1 MSVKSLYDASMPST
15 LRIGELSRRTGVNPA
30 LLRAWERRYGLIE
43 PERTAGGF
51 RLYSERDERR
61 VRSMVENIAAGLAAA
76 EAARLALGDTA
87 EASSPSVATTAPE
100 RELLAALLAFDESA
114 AHAALDRLL
123 ADYSRETVLVAHVLP
138 VLHDLGRGWADGEV
152 SVAQEHFASGLLRGR
167 LLGLARGWD
176 RGTGP
181 RAILG
186 CPPGELHDLGLIAF
200 GLLLREL
207 GWRITM
213 VGADTPLETL
223 RSAVVALRPEA
234 VVLAATAEERFV
246 DAATE
251 IGGLADVSTVAIGG
265 AGATE
270 TAAAETGVR
279 ALSRDPVR
287 AAAQLSRL

>member
-1 MSVKSLYDASMPST
+1 MASN
-15 LRIGELSRRTGVNPA
+15 LRIGELARRTGVNPA

-43 PERTAGGF
+43 PERTSGGF

-61 VRSMVENIAAGLAAA
+61 VRAMVENIAGGLAAA
-76 EAARLALGDTA
+76 EAARLARDDTGETA
-87 EASSPSVATTAPE
+87 TVATAPGPE
-100 RELLAALLAFDESA
+100 PGLLAALLAFEETA

-123 ADYSRETVLVAHVLP
+123 AEYSRETVLVEHVLP
-138 VLHDLGRGWADGEV
+138 VLHDLGDGWAGGEV

-176 RGTGP
+176 RGAGP

-223 RSAVVALRPEA
+223 RSAAAALRPEA
-234 VVLAATAEERFV
+234 VVLAATSEERFV
-246 DAATE
+246 DAASE
-251 IGGLADVSTVAIGG
+251 IGELTAVATVAIGG
-265 AGATE
+265 SGATE
-270 TAAAETGVR
+270 TAAARTGVR
-279 ALSRDPVR
+279 ALSLDPVR

>member
-1 MSVKSLYDASMPST
+1 VVVSST
-15 LRIGELSRRTGVNPA
+15 LRIGELARRTGVNPA

-61 VRSMVENIAAGLAAA
+61 VRTMVENIAGGLAAA
-76 EAARLALGDTA
+76 EAARLALDDSGEAASAAATEA
-87 EASSPSVATTAPE
+87 EP
-100 RELLAALLAFDESA
+100 ELLAALLAFDEST

-123 ADYSRETVLVAHVLP
+123 AEYSRETVLVEHVLP
-138 VLHDLGRGWADGEV
+138 VLRDLGEGWAGGDV

-176 RGTGP
+176 RGVGP

-186 CPPGELHDLGLIAF
+186 CPPGELHDLGLVAF

-207 GWRITM
+207 GWRMTM

-223 RSAVVALRPEA
+223 RSAAVALRPDA
-234 VVLAATAEERFV
+234 VVLAATAEARFV

-251 IGGLADVSTVAIGG
+251 IRRLADVSTVAIGG

-270 TAAAETGVR
+270 TAAAATGAR

>member
-1 MSVKSLYDASMPST
+1 MPST
-15 LRIGELSRRTGVNPA
+15 LRIGELARRTGVNPA

-43 PERTAGGF
+43 PERTPGGF
-51 RLYSERDERR
+51 RLYSEGDERR
-61 VRSMVENIAAGLAAA
+61 VRAMVENIAGGLAAA
-76 EAARLALGDTA
+76 EAARLALDEVSDTA
-87 EASSPSVATTAPE
+87 TASATGAEP
-100 RELLAALLAFDESA
+100 ELLAALLAFDETA

-123 ADYSRETVLVAHVLP
+123 AEYSRETVLVEHVLP
-138 VLHDLGRGWADGEV
+138 VLRDLGESWAGGQV
-152 SVAQEHFASGLLRGR
+152 TVAQEHFASGLLRGR

-176 RGTGP
+176 GGAGP

-186 CPPGELHDLGLIAF
+186 CPPGELHDLGLVAF

-223 RSAVVALRPEA
+223 RSAVIALRPDV
-234 VVLAATAEERFV
+234 VVLAATAEDRFV
-246 DAATE
+246 DATTE
-251 IGGLADVSTVAIGG
+251 IAALADVSRVVIGG

-270 TAAAETGVR
+270 NAAARAGVR
-279 ALSRDPVR
+279 ALSLDPVR

>member
-1 MSVKSLYDASMPST
+1 MRLVSAT
-15 LRIGELSRRTGVNPA
+15 LRIGELARRTGVNPA

-51 RLYSERDERR
+51 RLYSEQDERR
-61 VRSMVENIAAGLAAA
+61 VRAMVGHIEDGLAAA
-76 EAARLALGDTA
+76 EAARLALDDTAPTTA
-87 EASSPSVATTAPE
+87 EAPTSGPE
-100 RELLAALLAFDESA
+100 PELLAALLAFDETA
-114 AHAALDRLL
+114 AHVALDRLL
-123 ADYSRETVLVAHVLP
+123 AEYSRETVLLEHVLP
-138 VLHDLGRGWADGEV
+138 VLHDLGEGWAGGEV

-176 RGTGP
+176 RGSGP

-186 CPPGELHDLGLIAF
+186 CPPGELHDLGLITF

-207 GWRITM
+207 GWRVTM
-213 VGADTPLETL
+213 VGADTPIETL
-223 RSAVVALRPEA
+223 RSAVAALRPDA

-246 DAATE
+246 DTATE
-251 IGGLADVSTVAIGG
+251 LAGLAELSKVVIGGS
-265 AGATE
+265 GATE
-270 TAAAETGVR
+270 TAAAATGVR

>member
-1 MSVKSLYDASMPST
+1 MRRVPST
-15 LRIGELSRRTGVNPA
+15 LRIGELARRTGVNPA

-43 PERTAGGF
+43 PDRTAGGF
-51 RLYSERDERR
+51 RLYSEQDERR
-61 VRSMVENIAAGLAAA
+61 VRAMVGHIENGLAAA
-76 EAARLALGDTA
+76 EAARLALDDDAAA
-87 EASSPSVATTAPE
+87 EPAAATLTSPEPE
-100 RELLAALLAFDESA
+100 LFAALVAFDESG

-123 ADYSRETVLVAHVLP
+123 AEYSRETVLVAHVLP
-138 VLHDLGRGWADGEV
+138 VLHALGEGWAGGEV

-207 GWRITM
+207 GWRVTM

-234 VVLAATAEERFV
+234 VVLAATAEERFIE
-246 DAATE
+246 AAGE
-251 IGGLADVSTVAIGG
+251 IAALGELSTLAIGG

>member
-1 MSVKSLYDASMPST
+1 VPSA

-61 VRSMVENIAAGLAAA
+61 VRAMVEHIAGGVAAA
-76 EAARLALGDTA
+76 EAARLALEDTA
-87 EASSPSVATTAPE
+87 EAATATAASGPE
-100 RELLAALLAFDESA
+100 PELVVALLSFDETA
-114 AHAALDRLL
+114 AQAALDRLL
-123 ADYSRETVLVAHVLP
+123 AEYSRETVLVEHVLP
-138 VLHDLGRGWADGEV
+138 VLHDLGEGWAGGEV

-176 RGTGP
+176 GGAGP

-186 CPPGELHDLGLIAF
+186 CPPGELHDLGLVTF

-223 RSAVVALRPEA
+223 RSAAVALRPNA
-234 VVLAATAEERFV
+234 VVLAATTEERFV
-246 DAATE
+246 DAAAE
-251 IGGLADVSTVAIGG
+251 IGDLASVAAVAIGG

-270 TAAAETGVR
+270 TAAALTGVR
-279 ALSRDPVR
+279 ALSLDPVR

>member
-1 MSVKSLYDASMPST
+1 MAST

-61 VRSMVENIAAGLAAA
+61 VRAMVEHIAGGLAAA
-76 EAARLALGDTA
+76 EAARLALDETA
-87 EASSPSVATTAPE
+87 ELPSVGATATAVPE
-100 RELLAALLAFDESA
+100 TDLFAALLAFDETS

-123 ADYSRETVLVAHVLP
+123 AEYSRETVVVEHVLP
-138 VLHDLGRGWADGEV
+138 VLHDLGEGWAGGEV

-176 RGTGP
+176 RGAGP

-223 RSAVVALRPEA
+223 RSAVVALRPDA
-234 VVLAATAEERFV
+234 VVLAATTEERFV
-246 DAATE
+246 DAASE
-251 IGGLADVSTVAIGG
+251 IGGLAAAAAVAIGG

-270 TAAAETGVR
+270 TAAAKTGVR

>member
-1 MSVKSLYDASMPST
+1 MSST

-43 PERTAGGF
+43 PERTPGGF

-61 VRSMVENIAAGLAAA
+61 VRVMVEHIAGGLAAA
-76 EAARLALGDTA
+76 EAAQRALDDSAETA
-87 EASSPSVATTAPE
+87 TVAAKPVPQP
-100 RELLAALLAFDESA
+100 ELLPPLLAFDETA

-123 ADYSRETVLVAHVLP
+123 AEYSREAVLVEHVLP
-138 VLHDLGRGWADGEV
+138 VLRDLGDGWAGGEV

-176 RGTGP
+176 RGAGP
-181 RAILG
+181 RAMLG
-186 CPPGELHDLGLIAF
+186 CPPGEQHDLGLITF

-213 VGADTPLETL
+213 VGADCPLETL
-223 RSAVVALRPEA
+223 RSAAVALRPDA
-234 VVLAATAEERFV
+234 VVLAATAERRFV
-246 DAATE
+246 DAAAQ
-251 IGGLADVSTVAIGG
+251 IADLASVATVVIGG

-270 TAAAETGVR
+270 RAAAQTGVL
-279 ALSRDPVR
+279 ALPLEPVR
-287 AAAQLSRL
+287 AAVQLSRL

>member
-1 MSVKSLYDASMPST
+1 MPSR
-15 LRIGELSRRTGVNPA
+15 LRIGELARRTGVNPA

-43 PERTAGGF
+43 PERTSGGF
-51 RLYSERDERR
+51 RLYSEQDERR
-61 VRSMVENIAAGLAAA
+61 VRAMVEHIEDGLAAA
-76 EAARLALGDTA
+76 EAARLALDDTA
-87 EASSPSVATTAPE
+87 PQTGSAPQTVSEAAVLE
-100 RELLAALLAFDESA
+100 ALLAFDESA
-114 AHAALDRLL
+114 AQASLDRLL
-123 ADYSRETVLVAHVLP
+123 AEFSRETVLVEHVLP
-138 VLHDLGRGWADGEV
+138 LLRDLGEGWAGGEV
-152 SVAQEHFASGLLRGR
+152 TVAQEHFASGLLRGR

-213 VGADTPLETL
+213 VGADTPLDTL
-223 RSAVVALRPEA
+223 RSAALALRPQA
-234 VVLAATAEERFV
+234 LVLAATVERRFV
-246 DAATE
+246 DAAAQ
-251 IGGLADVSTVAIGG
+251 IGELASVATVAIGG

-270 TAAAETGVR
+270 NAAAATGVR